1 MSEEIITLSDEE
13 EASPPPSR
21 LGRQSAE
28 SLLVAKRKFTASVSV
43 APSNSAVRGSSQGK
57 VSRVAAAVKVV
68 VSDDD
73 DNEQS
78 GDDDNDDDNDDD
90 DDDDDDD
97 EKKKKKNKKNKKNG
111 HDLDNFVRRSS
122 RDRKPVRHIRDDDS
136 LEEHLYTV
144 ASTFGIEAA
153 GIDGAQFQRLQGLYG
168 RKKKGKNGVS
178 AADHYAAV
186 ASHANDVKQS
196 SKSNSKRSTKVSR
209 APVQSVSDSDDDGD
223 DDDDDDDDDDLAV
236 ENGVEEVVSDE
247 SISMAEPI
255 AVVPPKSKAS
265 RGKSAV
271 TSAVRFT
278 VESSDSSHHDVKRR
292 KKAAVSPKARKVA
305 TTSQAKFRRPPV
317 VVKPEA
323 VSERVRARD
332 SGTVA
337 ERRAKAHADAIAYL
351 DTLVERNSESW
362 MPGDERPFVCSHWG
376 CVHAF
381 RTLDDLKAHEAGVYQ
396 PPRPDVAEE
405 LIELAHET
413 PEAARPKRSAALAA
427 RSMSQARAKPKRVMV
442 ANECAPCD
450 DDYKYVTHE
459 PISAR
464 SVEHVTTAGV
474 DSIRLEDVNNDIF
487 YHRYL
492 AGRSPV
498 ILNGFHN
505 EWHGLRDWT
514 RDTLLPL
521 IGDFDVTLCSMAD
534 SEVGIN
540 HDTTYRTFHKY
551 ANKLP
556 ELYCKVVFQW
566 PEAWPRLPQF
576 EHNYLRD
583 VFPDG
588 NYCRVYIGNRGSI
601 TAYHRDTCDTSI
613 VQVSGVKRVVL
624 IPPGRQAQVED
635 LLGLKRNQL
644 TSNTDFAF
652 HALEMSAMEHQRL
665 ALCNARV
672 VHLVSGQTLFI
683 PGGWWHTVTNMTDN
697 TISISDGGVYMHNV
711 QYFVSSE
718 MPEQIDVRP
727 LVYRAIGSL
736 YERLKRFTE
745 TDSPLK
751 PAELS
756 MLTAELAALGV
767 CPAVHVYTGHNN
779 IRTPLIPPPLSAQ
792 SELAADDRLERTR
805 EQEQRMAQ
813 LEKCYEMVA
822 KLTTRVRAK
831 PSLYV
836 NHVLRSERLDQ

>member
-1 MSEEIITLSDEE
+1 MSEEIITLSDDDDDV
-13 EASPPPSR
+13 SPPPTR
-21 LGRQSAE
+21 VVRQSAD
-28 SLLVAKRKFTASVSV
+28 SLLVANSKRKFTVSAS
-43 APSNSAVRGSSQGK
+43 AMPNSAVCGTSHGK
-57 VSRVAAAVKVV
+57 FSRAASHKVV
-68 VSDDD
+68 VSDDSDADGGGDDVADDKID
-73 DNEQS
+73 DNVDV
-78 GDDDNDDDNDDD
+78 DDGNNNDDVDDRE
-90 DDDDDDD
+90 
-97 EKKKKKNKKNKKNG
+97 EKKKGFNG
-111 HDLDNFVRRSS
+111 HDVNDVRRSS

-136 LEEHLYTV
+136 LEEHLYTL
-144 ASTFGIEAA
+144 ASTFGLEAA
-153 GIDGAQFQRLQGLYG
+153 NIDDAQFQRLKALHG
-168 RKKKGKNGVS
+168 RKQKNQI
-178 AADHYAAV
+178 AV
-186 ASHANDVKQS
+186 NNAIAASHAKNLKQQS
-196 SKSNSKRSTKVSR
+196 SSTSKTKRSSTR
-209 APVQSVSDSDDDGD
+209 APTVQSISDSSDDDND
-223 DDDDDDDDDDLAV
+223 DESD
-236 ENGVEEVVSDE
+236 VEEISDE

-255 AVVPPKSKAS
+255 VVVPPKSKAPP
-265 RGKSAV
+265 RAKSTA
-271 TSAVRFT
+271 SAAAVRFT
-278 VESSDSSHHDVKRR
+278 VESSDSSHRDVKRR
-292 KKAAVSPKARKVA
+292 KKGHVLPKARKGA
-305 TTSQAKFRRPPV
+305 TSQAKFRRPPV

-332 SGTVA
+332 NGTAA
-337 ERRAKAHADAIAYL
+337 ERRAKAHTDAIAYL

-362 MPGDERPFVCSHWG
+362 KPGDERPFVCSHWG

-381 RTLDDLKAHEAGVYQ
+381 RTLDDLKAHEAGIYQ

-405 LIELAHET
+405 LIELANET

-427 RSMSQARAKPKRVMV
+427 RSMSQAKAKPKRVQA
-442 ANECAPCD
+442 ANEFAPCD

-459 PISAR
+459 AISAR

-474 DSIRLEDVNNDIF
+474 DAIRLEDVNNDIF

-534 SEVGIN
+534 GEVGIN

-551 ANKLP
+551 ASKLP

-566 PEAWPRLPQF
+566 PERWPRLPQF
-576 EHNYLRD
+576 EHNYLRN

-588 NYCRVYIGNRGSI
+588 NYCRIYIGNRGSM

-624 IPPGRQAQVED
+624 IPPGRQAQIED

-711 QYFVSSE
+711 HYFVSSE

-727 LVYRAIGSL
+727 LVYRAIGDL
-736 YERLKRFTE
+736 YERLTRLSE
-745 TDSPLK
+745 NDSTLK

-779 IRTPLIPPPLSAQ
+779 MRTPLIPPPMSAQ
-792 SELAADDRLERTR
+792 MVLAADDRLERTR
-805 EQEQRMAQ
+805 EQEQTMAQ

-822 KLTTRVRAK
+822 KLTTRVRAQ